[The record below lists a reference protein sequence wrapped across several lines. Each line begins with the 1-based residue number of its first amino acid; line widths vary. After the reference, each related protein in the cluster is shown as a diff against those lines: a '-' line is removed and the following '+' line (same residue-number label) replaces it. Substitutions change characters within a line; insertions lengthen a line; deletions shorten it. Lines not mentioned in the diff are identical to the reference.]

1 MNNLGFSKR
10 LADALAAR
18 GMLPADLARAAG
30 VSRSMVSSYLN
41 GTRKPSGES
50 LVAIENALGISSRW
64 LFQGG
69 ESPPDAVAE
78 PLDRPYHSE
87 DPDQIFLPLFETRP
101 AAGPGNHVHRERPAT
116 VLPFSRTWLRSI
128 DISPQDAAVL
138 KVEGDSMEPTLR
150 HGEMVFLDTKSA
162 QEALSAGIWVFS
174 IRGQLFVK
182 RLEPRP
188 DGEVL
193 AHSDNP
199 AYSSFP
205 VDLSH
210 PSFKLIGRVAW
221 AGRRP

>member
-1 MNNLGFSKR
+1 MVERAGGPSAIASKSGISR
-10 LADALAAR
+10 RTIQAYLAGETDPSRERILALCLAA
-18 GMLPADLARAAG
+18 
-30 VSRSMVSSYLN
+30 
-41 GTRKPSGES
+41 
-50 LVAIENALGISSRW
+50 
-64 LFQGG
+64 G
-69 ESPPDAVAE
+69 ESPQWLLTGERLSPTPIPLGVME
-78 PLDRPYHSE
+78 PLDHPYHSE

-150 HGEMVFLDTKSA
+150 HGEMVFLDTKAA